1 MAQKQNKCTL
11 MVHSR
16 SVFGAQAPD
25 TALSAARVELAAGN
39 PFVTTK
45 DSCDAATAALSC
57 HNFLLVN
64 IPHPIGCHGIT
75 ADRLAPGE
83 ANQEAD
89 GQGCGNH
96 QNYKKYLEQKIFQ
109 STQPSAFQ
117 PGLVTNEDLFDI
129 LDHVPTGMAILSSD
143 AELRVLYSNHEF
155 TRAFGYLKQELKTA
169 SDWMELAYA
178 NADLRQQKLTSWF
191 GEVQRAR
198 VDKYSIPHRQAQVRC
213 KDGSHREVILQTSL
227 QRDLL
232 LVTFT
237 DITELRRLEGELLE
251 HEKKFRGFVENAN
264 DIIYT
269 VDLQGYVT
277 YLSPNYQNILGV
289 DPAEIVGKHFAEV
302 LHPSDLP
309 DGAAAFESVLQGQRV
324 TGVEYRIR
332 QADGEWSWQASNLG
346 PMFDAAGNLSAVIG
360 VGRDINLR
368 KQAQEQL
375 SLSEARYRLLSDNA
389 RDVIWTLAPDG
400 RITYVS
406 PSVEQVRGYT
416 PQEAMQQSLEQILC
430 PASIA
435 INLAYFNQMLADVA
449 AGRQPQ
455 TFRGQM
461 EYLCKDGSSYWCDV
475 MATPILAEDGSLLE
489 LLGVSRDIS
498 EHKRFEN
505 ELKQAK
511 AATEA
516 LNRALAAANEQL
528 SRMAS
533 TDRLTGLWN
542 RRHFEEA
549 VTHEMIKADRY
560 QHPLSML
567 IFDIDHFK
575 AVNDRY
581 GHLAGDRVLVELS
594 QIARQQTRDSDL
606 LARWGGEE
614 FVILM
619 PETGPNDATT
629 VAEKIRTTFASHRFP
644 DLGTVTASF
653 GIAAFRFSESLDR
666 WISRADG
673 ALYEAKQAGRNRVQL
688 ASV

>member
-1 MAQKQNKCTL
+1 
-11 MVHSR
+11 
-16 SVFGAQAPD
+16 
-25 TALSAARVELAAGN
+25 
-39 PFVTTK
+39 
-45 DSCDAATAALSC
+45 
-57 HNFLLVN
+57 
-64 IPHPIGCHGIT
+64 
-75 ADRLAPGE
+75 
-83 ANQEAD
+83 
-89 GQGCGNH
+89 
-96 QNYKKYLEQKIFQ
+96 
-109 STQPSAFQ
+109 
-117 PGLVTNEDLFDI
+117 
-129 LDHVPTGMAILSSD
+129 MAILSTD
-143 AELRVLYSNHEF
+143 AQLRVLYINHEF
-155 TRAFGYLKQELKTA
+155 TRAFGYRKQEMKTA
-169 SDWMELAYA
+169 RDWMELTYA
-178 NADLRQQKLTSWF
+178 NAELRQQKLTSWLS
-191 GEVQRAR
+191 EVQQAQVNR
-198 VDKYSIPHRQAQVRC
+198 KPIPHRQAHVRC
-213 KDGSHREVILQTSL
+213 QDGSQREVILQTSL
-227 QRDLL
+227 QRNLL

-237 DITELRRLEGELLE
+237 DITEQKRLQGELLKR
-251 HEKKFRGFVENAN
+251 EKQFRGFVENAN

-277 YLSPNYQNILGV
+277 YLSPNYQKILGV
-289 DPAEIVGKHFAEV
+289 DPAEIVGKHVAEV

-309 DGAAAFESVLQGQRV
+309 DGAAAFASVLQGQRV

-332 QADGEWSWQASNLG
+332 HADGEWSWQASNLG
-346 PMFDAAGNLSAVIG
+346 PMFDDAGCLSAVIG

-416 PQEAMQQSLEQILC
+416 PQEAMQQPLEQILT

-435 INLAYFNQMLADVA
+435 LNLAYFSQVLADVA
-449 AGRQPQ
+449 AGRKPQ

-475 MATPILAEDGSLLE
+475 MATPILAEDGSLVE

-511 AATEA
+511 DATEA

-560 QHPLSML
+560 RHPLSML

-575 AVNDRY
+575 AVNDQY
-581 GHLAGDRVLVELS
+581 GHLAGDRVLIGLS

-614 FVILM
+614 FVMLM
-619 PETGPNDATT
+619 PDTGPDDATT
-629 VAEKIRTTFASHRFP
+629 VAEKIRSAFAGHRFP
-644 DLGTVTASF
+644 DLGTVSASF
-653 GIAAFRFSESLDR
+653 GIAAFQLGESLDR

-673 ALYEAKQAGRNRVQL
+673 ALYEAKQTGRNRVRL
-688 ASV
+688 ASA

>member
-1 MAQKQNKCTL
+1 MLQGRASRATIFRAACFQWLPDAMGQGPIGQREPGSGIGRTAKHPTHKNIRENKI
-11 MVHSR
+11 SA
-16 SVFGAQAPD
+16 SIEA
-25 TALSAARVELAAGN
+25 TALE
-39 PFVTTK
+39 
-45 DSCDAATAALSC
+45 
-57 HNFLLVN
+57 
-64 IPHPIGCHGIT
+64 
-75 ADRLAPGE
+75 
-83 ANQEAD
+83 
-89 GQGCGNH
+89 
-96 QNYKKYLEQKIFQ
+96 
-109 STQPSAFQ
+109 
-117 PGLVTNEDLFDI
+117 PGLITSEDLFDI
-129 LDHVPTGMAILSSD
+129 LDHIPTGMAILSTD
-143 AELRVLYSNHEF
+143 AEFRVLYINREF
-155 TRAFGYLKQELKTA
+155 SRTFGYQKQELQTA
-169 SDWMELAYA
+169 WDWMQQAYA
-178 NADLRQQKLTSWF
+178 DADLRQQKLASWLAD
-191 GEVQRAR
+191 V
-198 VDKYSIPHRQAQVRC
+198 RQALQDGSPVPQRQAHVRC
-213 KDGSHREVILQTSL
+213 KDGSYREVMLQTSL
-227 QRDLL
+227 QRNLL

-237 DITELRRLEGELLE
+237 DITELKRLEGELLE
-251 HEKKFRGFVENAN
+251 HEKKYRGFVENAN
-264 DIIYT
+264 DVIFT

-277 YLSPNYQNILGV
+277 YLSPNYQRILGV

-309 DGAAAFESVLQGQRV
+309 GGMAAFASVLQGQRV

-332 QADGEWSWQASNLG
+332 QADGEWSWQAANLG
-346 PMFDAAGNLSAVIG
+346 PILDEDGRVAAVIG

-416 PQEAMQQSLEQILC
+416 PQEAMQQTLEQVHT
-430 PASIA
+430 PASIEL
-435 INLAYFNQMLADVA
+435 NRAYFGQMLADVA

-461 EYLCKDGSSYWCDV
+461 EYLCKDGSTYWCDV
-475 MATPILAEDGSLLE
+475 MATPILAEDGQLLE

-516 LNRALAAANEQL
+516 LNRALEAANEQL
-528 SRMAS
+528 SRMAN

-542 RRHFEEA
+542 RRHFEEVVA
-549 VTHEMIKADRY
+549 HEMIEADRY
-560 QHPLSML
+560 HLQLSML

-575 AVNDRY
+575 AVNDQY
-581 GHLAGDRVLVELS
+581 GHLAGDQVLIELS
-594 QIARQQTRDSDL
+594 RIARQQTRDSDL

-619 PETGPNDATT
+619 PNTGPIDATT
-629 VAEKIRTTFASHRFP
+629 VAEKIRSAFASHRFP

-653 GIAAFRFSESLDR
+653 GIAAFRAQESLDR

-688 ASV
+688 ASA